1 MNEKKLKIKKLFIQF
16 FKFGIVGF
24 SNTLISLATYYLL
37 VYLGVHYIIANTAG
51 FLLSVCNA
59 FYWNSKYVFKDSEE
73 VKWKAFIKVFMS
85 YGGSFLLSTLIIFIL
100 VDLLSI
106 SQWIAP
112 ILRLIVTVPLNF
124 VVNKLWAFADKS

>member
-1 MNEKKLKIKKLFIQF
+1 MKERIIKLKNLFIQF
-16 FKFGIVGF
+16 FKFGIVGI

-59 FYWNSKYVFKDSEE
+59 FYWNSKYVFKNSNET
-73 VKWKAFIKVFMS
+73 KGRAFIKVFLS
-85 YGGSFLLSTLIIFIL
+85 YGGSFLLSTFIIFVL

-106 SQWIAP
+106 SEWLAP

-124 VVNKLWAFADKS
+124 VVNKLWAFGDRS